1 VKKKTKKTK
10 AAATK
15 KKPGRAPKR
24 NNPAPALKARLD
36 AEFAN
41 AVASAKTYVE
51 NPQRLSE
58 LFDEAVK
65 EAASMPRGPFGE
77 NWPYFHAMLRLIRS
91 YADGDYR
98 AIPESTL
105 VVIVAAIIFV
115 VNPLDVIPDA
125 LPALGYL
132 DDATVISLAVKRSRD
147 ALHDFMAWENRAR

>member
-10 AAATK
+10 AVATK
-15 KKPGRAPKR
+15 KKPARVPKQ
-24 NNPAPALKARLD
+24 NNPAAGLKARLD
-36 AEFAN
+36 AEFSA

-51 NPQRLSE
+51 SPRRLRA

-77 NWPYFHAMLRLIRS
+77 NWPYFHAMLRLIRC

-125 LPALGYL
+125 LPVLGYL

-147 ALHDFMAWENRAR
+147 ALDDFMSWENRSH